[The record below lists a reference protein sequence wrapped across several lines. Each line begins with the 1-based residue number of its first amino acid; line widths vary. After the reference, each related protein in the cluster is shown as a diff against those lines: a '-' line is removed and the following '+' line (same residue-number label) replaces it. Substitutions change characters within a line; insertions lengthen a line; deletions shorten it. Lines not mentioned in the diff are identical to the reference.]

1 MNKNMCKK
9 YCLML
14 KDIILI
20 IIGAYF
26 ISLSINM
33 FLLPHKM
40 TTGGASGIA
49 TILYY
54 MFNMSV
60 GFTVLLIN
68 IPLLIISVFKLGFGY
83 SFKTIL
89 SIISLSIFLEIF
101 TYSTVQ
107 EMSNIDLFISCVFG
121 GIASGIGLSLTLR
134 AGASSGGSDLLAQLI
149 YKSTSIQSL
158 SNILLGIEVV
168 IITSIIIVFKDINVG
183 LYSVIALYIST
194 KIIDIVFEGMF
205 YTKVVNIITR
215 TPDVIV
221 DNILSD
227 LKRGATLVRAFG
239 AHTSEEVTLITCIIT
254 RPQVAKLKRIVIE
267 NDKDALV
274 YITTSN
280 EVIGRGFK
288 EL

>member
-54 MFNMSV
+54 MFNMPV